1 MSSESGV
8 ALCSFHIC
16 TYCPCDIPTTT
27 LVPLPSYMVNWPTN
41 LLKNDGDD
49 HDQRHVCSTKFLQNN
64 ASPPSATH
72 NDRTTCVCHGVCCSD
87 DDDDRSR
94 RSRLTQPCSDRP
106 GRTTMLLL
114 TICKLLPVAHGHP
127 SFASAG
133 VGSTRNRQATEA
145 GRPKPDKFG
154 TMTTTE
160 GVNP

>member
-64 ASPPSATH
+64 ASPPSATQRPNNMCMSWRVLQRRRRRSKPKVTTDATVQRSTRA
-72 NDRTTCVCHGVCCSD
+72 NDDAAAD
-87 DDDDRSR
+87 DLQAAACRPWPPELRQRWRGKHPQPPSDRSR
-94 RSRLTQPCSDRP
+94 T
-106 GRTTMLLL
+106 
-114 TICKLLPVAHGHP
+114 
-127 SFASAG
+127 
-133 VGSTRNRQATEA
+133 TEA
-145 GRPKPDKFG
+145 GQIRYDDH
-154 TMTTTE
+154 
-160 GVNP
+160 N